1 MQIDLK
7 GWGVGYV
14 SSFQQ
19 HCLLQMLNSV
29 AGELLFLQF
38 LTYIF
43 CCFKDSMSLLFA
55 KTLKHRMFP
64 RVHTLRSS
72 LVKKLILDGM
82 EQKR

>member
-1 MQIDLK
+1 VQHLMQIDLK

-14 SSFQQ
+14 SSYQQ

-29 AGELLFLQF
+29 AGELLFLLF

-43 CCFKDSMSLLFA
+43 CCCKDLMSLLFA
-55 KTLKHRMFP
+55 KILKHRMFP

-72 LVKKLILDGM
+72 LV
-82 EQKR
+82 